1 MSDRSPPAQSDSSG
15 ARPSAG
21 AGVVIAGV
29 GGGFLLLYV
38 VFLATNDAYSAGPE
52 WLVAVGI
59 GLVGTLGF
67 GLVYGGHRVA
77 TAEFTAREG
86 WRVALWLFAG
96 LLAALALTFWPIF
109 YQRAVGVTTED
120 PGLILLVSSA
130 LGANAGVVAG
140 VSTVESDHQSDRL
153 RHAHASLEFL
163 NRLLRHNV
171 LNAVAVIRG
180 NATHMMMETTTSEVT
195 DRAETVQRH
204 SEEIVSVIDT
214 TRVLV
219 RHAHEEVDRRPVDLT
234 EVVSGVVEATRETYE
249 CATVEQDLSP
259 ATDVRADPLVARL
272 VENLVT
278 NAIVH
283 CDHAAPHVTV
293 TLTTT
298 DGTGVLR
305 VADDGPGL
313 PDEAV
318 ESLIDPGSHGD
329 HGLGLYLVDTL
340 VEQYGGRLEFGEN
353 DPRGTVV
360 TVELPLA

>member
-1 MSDRSPPAQSDSSG
+1 M
-15 ARPSAG
+15 
-21 AGVVIAGV
+21 
-29 GGGFLLLYV
+29 LYA
-38 VFLATNDAYSAGPE
+38 VFFATNDTYSAAPE
-52 WLVAVGI
+52 WLLVVGVCV
-59 GLVGTLGF
+59 VGTLGG
-67 GLVYGGHRVA
+67 GLVYGGYWVA
-77 TAEFTAREG
+77 TAGFTARQG
-86 WRVALWLFAG
+86 WRVILWLFAG
-96 LLAALALTFWPIF
+96 VLAALAITFWPIF

-120 PGLILLVSSA
+120 PAFILLVSSA

-140 VSTVESDHQSDRL
+140 VSTVESDRQSDRL
-153 RHAHASLEFL
+153 QHAHASLEFL

-180 NATHMMMETTTSEVT
+180 NATRMAMETTTTKVT
-195 DRAETVQRH
+195 DRAQTVQRH
-204 SEEIVSVIDT
+204 SEEIVSVVDT

-219 RHAHEEVDRRPVDLT
+219 RHAHEDVERRPVDLT
-234 EVVSGVVEATRETYE
+234 EVVSGVVETTRETYE
-249 CATVEQDLSP
+249 CATVEQDLAP

-305 VADDGPGL
+305 IVDDGPGL

-318 ESLIDPGSHGD
+318 EGLVDPGPHGD

-340 VEQYGGRLEFGEN
+340 VRQYGGRLEFGEN